1 MKPSIGFVTRAVGRQ
16 LLKTKQS
23 SPTVLFGVG
32 LVSVVTSTVLACRA
46 TLKLDD
52 TLVPIELKKARAASL
67 RDIREVDYS
76 DADYRKDMSLLQVRG
91 VVAVGKL
98 YGPAL
103 LVGGFGIICL
113 TGSHKILTGR
123 NAALTAAYAGL
134 ERTYN
139 AYRRRIA
146 TEIGEDK
153 ERELHYEVQK
163 KDLELTKC
171 EEEDE
176 ENPRQ
181 VGDNSIYARFFDE
194 VSKNWNNTPEY
205 NMLFL
210 RAQQTYANDLLHS
223 RGHIF
228 LNEVYDMIGVDR
240 SKAGAVVGW
249 VLSKDG
255 DNYVDFGIFKGN
267 THERRSFVNN
277 AEPSILLDFNVDG
290 VIYDKI

>member
-1 MKPSIGFVTRAVGRQ
+1 MKPSIGFVTRTVGRQ

-23 SPTVLFGVG
+23 SPTIMFGVG
-32 LVSVVTSTVLACRA
+32 LVGVVAGTVLACKA
-46 TLKLDD
+46 TLCLDE
-52 TLVPIELKKARAASL
+52 TLAPIERKKELGYDLHEA
-67 RDIREVDYS
+67 ENDYT
-76 DADYRKDMSLLQVRG
+76 DAKYRQDMTMLQVRG

-103 LVGGFGIICL
+103 IVGGLGIIFL
-113 TGSHKILTGR
+113 TGSHKILTSR

-139 AYRRRIA
+139 AYRRHVA
-146 TEIGEDK
+146 DEIGEDK

-194 VSKNWNNTPEY
+194 VSKNWNSTPEY